1 MDKPSEI
8 KFRLRTFTCSEIE
21 EILKDSSNVR
31 DMSAAT
37 RDRYLQSMLDGTW
50 NCANG
55 DTIVFD
61 KQGNLID
68 GQHRLSAAYI
78 YQKTQGDS
86 VWFWCADNCKTEAAL
101 TKDQGLLRS
110 LSALLKRDGVSRASR
125 CSSIVISQL
134 RLQENRRRIGSLKT
148 IKTKAVLSEQYRCW
162 LDNKEDISICAKIAE
177 RAKDAKLSRSTLIG
191 MIVYEIRR
199 LCGDDALTF
208 ADRLTKGVEL
218 IENDPIL
225 RLRQRL
231 LKDHA
236 EKHNRMS
243 AEMAI
248 SLIVMAW
255 NYWIKGETIRVLSWR
270 GTGPRAMPAPEIY
283 VPSKED
289 DAE

>member
-1 MDKPSEI
+1 MNYRKKVLNELETVLTRDQRIADVHVYTRTTRDGSELYFRRYGTHSEI
-8 KFRLRTFTCSEIE
+8 AKSLIDFDNDVVTELYEIE

-37 RDRYLQSMLDGTW
+37 RDRYLQSMMDGTW

-86 VWFWCADNCKTEAAL
+86 VWFWCADNCETEAAL

-162 LDNKEDISICAKIAE
+162 LTTRRTSASAP
-177 RAKDAKLSRSTLIG
+177 RSRS
-191 MIVYEIRR
+191 VRR
-199 LCGDDALTF
+199 TRSSVARPWSG
-208 ADRLTKGVEL
+208 
-218 IENDPIL
+218 
-225 RLRQRL
+225 
-231 LKDHA
+231 
-236 EKHNRMS
+236 
-243 AEMAI
+243 
-248 SLIVMAW
+248 
-255 NYWIKGETIRVLSWR
+255 
-270 GTGPRAMPAPEIY
+270 
-283 VPSKED
+283 
-289 DAE
+289 